1 MADAP
6 RVIANVT
13 SYEELIAALRWR
25 VNELNVAGEQLDDFA
40 GLPRGYLSKLVGAR
54 PIRRLGMTSFAP
66 VLAGLGLRLLVIEDP
81 ELMARLSRLPPRQAQ
96 YVRPGM
102 RGGSVQISLTA
113 SFMQRIRKKGGE
125 NSRKYLGKRLVKQLA
140 RKAANARWRSDRAV

>member
-54 PIRRLGMTSFAP
+54 LICRLG
-66 VLAGLGLRLLVIEDP
+66 
-81 ELMARLSRLPPRQAQ
+81 
-96 YVRPGM
+96 
-102 RGGSVQISLTA
+102 
-113 SFMQRIRKKGGE
+113 
-125 NSRKYLGKRLVKQLA
+125 
-140 RKAANARWRSDRAV
+140 